1 MSRSPTTTPTGRRL
15 SEIARKVTGPA
26 DIAGTGWPAVRN
38 VCERKLGVPF
48 DDWQHEAGKLI
59 LAKRAD
65 GSLASRIDGVGMS
78 LPRQV
83 GKTYLIAALV
93 FALCILRPGLLVIW
107 SAHHSKTHA
116 ETFRAMQAFAKRLK
130 VAPFVRQV
138 RTGSG
143 DEQIIF
149 HNGARILFGAR
160 EHGFGRGIP
169 GVDVMVFDE
178 AQILSDKALANMLAT
193 MNTSALGLALYVGT
207 PPRPDDNSESFH
219 RMRAA
224 AYAGELVDGAWI
236 EFGAERGDNPLDPKV
251 RAKANPSYPHRT
263 SDASIERLRRK
274 LTPEDFLREGLGIWD
289 DDSSGW
295 HIVTSTQWHDLER
308 EPRSLRKRAGTPS
321 LAIAATP
328 DLTRAALAAAV
339 RHNGKTW
346 VRVLAYGPGVSW
358 LPKVVKRQQ
367 LKLDAPVIVDKG
379 GPCSS
384 LIDGLL
390 DVGVDV
396 TEVGSG
402 ELCDAAA
409 LWVTGITEKRSLRHM
424 GDDELE
430 QAMRAAQ
437 WRDIGDRRALGRRK
451 GGDICPAEAGSLAAW
466 HAETNDYDIDE
477 SVL

>member
-1 MSRSPTTTPTGRRL
+1 M
-15 SEIARKVTGPA
+15 
-26 DIAGTGWPAVRN
+26 WPAVHN
-38 VCERKLGVPF
+38 VCTRKLGVPF
-48 DDWQHEAGKLI
+48 DDWQQEAGKLI

-65 GSLASRIDGVGMS
+65 GRLASKVDGVGMS

-116 ETFRAMQAFAKRLK
+116 ETFLAMQAFAKRIK

-143 DEQIIF
+143 DESIIF
-149 HNGARILFGAR
+149 HNKSRILFGAR

-193 MNTSALGLALYVGT
+193 MNTSAFGLALYVGT
-207 PPRPDDNSESFH
+207 PPRPEDNSESFH
-219 RMRAA
+219 RMRTAA
-224 AYAGELVDGAWI
+224 HAGELVDGAWI
-236 EFGAERGDNPLDPKV
+236 EFGAERGADPND
-251 RAKANPSYPHRT
+251 RRQWAIANPSFPHRT
-263 SDASIERLRRK
+263 SADSILRLKRK

-289 DDSSGW
+289 DDASGW
-295 HIVTSTQWHDLER
+295 KVCSSTQWADLGR
-308 EPRSLRKRAGTPS
+308 DPRSMRKRAGTPA

-328 DLTRAALAAAV
+328 DLSRSALAAAV
-339 RHNGKTW
+339 VHNGKTW
-346 VRVLAYGPGVSW
+346 VRVLAYGPGVAW
-358 LPKVVKRQQ
+358 LPQVVKRQQ
-367 LKLDAPVIVDKG
+367 RKLDAPVVVDKG

-384 LIDGLL
+384 LIDGLI
-390 DVGVDV
+390 DIGVDV
-396 TEVGSG
+396 TEVGTG

-409 LWVTGITEKRSLRHM
+409 LWTTGITEKGTLRHM
-424 GDDELE
+424 RDPELE
-430 QAMRAAQ
+430 AAMRDAQ

-451 GGDICPAEAGSLAAW
+451 GGDISPAEAASLAAW
-466 HAETNDYDIDE
+466 HAETNDYDVDDSIG
-477 SVL
+477 

>member
-1 MSRSPTTTPTGRRL
+1 
-15 SEIARKVTGPA
+15 
-26 DIAGTGWPAVRN
+26 VRN
-38 VCERKLGVPF
+38 VCEKKLGLPF
-48 DDWQHEAGKLI
+48 DDWQNEAGKLI
-59 LAKRAD
+59 LAKRAN
-65 GSLASRIDGVGMS
+65 GALASKIDGVGMS

-83 GKTYLIAALV
+83 GKTYLVAAIV

-116 ETFRAMQAFAKRLK
+116 ETFLAMQAFAKRIK

-143 DEQIIF
+143 DESIIF
-149 HNGARILFGAR
+149 HNGSRILFGAR

-193 MNTSALGLALYVGT
+193 MNTSSFGLALYVGT
-207 PPRPDDNSESFH
+207 PPRPEDNSESFH
-219 RMRAA
+219 RMRTA
-224 AYAGELVDGAWI
+224 AYAGELTDGAWI
-236 EFGAERGDNPLDPKV
+236 EFGAERGADPLD
-251 RAKANPSYPHRT
+251 RRQWAIANPSFPHRT
-263 SDASIERLRRK
+263 GADSILRLKRK

-289 DDSSGW
+289 DDSAGW
-295 HIVTSTQWHDLER
+295 HIVKAQQWHDLAR
-308 EPRSLRKRAGTPS
+308 EPRSMRRRAGTPS
-321 LAIAATP
+321 LAIAAMP
-328 DLTRAALAAAV
+328 DLSRAALAAAV
-339 RHNGKTW
+339 VHDGKTW

-358 LPKVVKRQQ
+358 LPKVVRRQQ
-367 LKLDAPVIVDKG
+367 RKLDAPVIVDKG

-390 DVGVDV
+390 DIGVDV
-396 TEVGSG
+396 TEVGSA

-409 LWVTGITEKRSLRHM
+409 QWVTAITETHKLRHF

-430 QAMRAAQ
+430 AAMRAAQ

-466 HAETNDYDIDE
+466 HALTNDYDVDD